1 MIKRQLYIDKLNEF
15 KNIDFIK
22 VIVGIRRCGKTTLLK
37 TFMNEL
43 INEGIPNENII
54 YISFESLKYN
64 HIKNSKELDEVVLS
78 LTKNITGKVYL
89 FFDEIQEVEDW
100 EKSINGYRVDLDSDI
115 YVTGS
120 NSQFLSTNL
129 SSILTG
135 RYVLI
140 NVYPFSFR
148 EILQYKKEIENITI
162 NKDTENDIFDEFM
175 KFGGMPG
182 ILPLKNEES
191 KLAALT
197 DIFNTIIFRDIITR
211 YKIKNS
217 DMFERF
223 TYYLINTTGET
234 FSANSISNF
243 FKNLA
248 RKVSKDT
255 ILRYANYLVD
265 SFFILKAKR
274 FNLKGKNVLKIYEKY
289 YLTDHGFHQSI
300 VGHDQDAYT
309 NLLENI
315 IYIELLRRGYDVKVG
330 DINNKEVDF
339 VCEKYGNFIYIQV
352 SYKLE
357 NKNTQERE
365 FKPLLM
371 IDDNYDKYILSMDT
385 EDYSKRGIKHIN
397 IIDFLKYD
405 EI

>member
-1 MIKRQLYIDKLNEF
+1 
-15 KNIDFIK
+15 
-22 VIVGIRRCGKTTLLK
+22 
-37 TFMNEL
+37 
-43 INEGIPNENII
+43 
-54 YISFESLKYN
+54 
-64 HIKNSKELDEVVLS
+64 
-78 LTKNITGKVYL
+78 
-89 FFDEIQEVEDW
+89 
-100 EKSINGYRVDLDSDI
+100 
-115 YVTGS
+115 
-120 NSQFLSTNL
+120 
-129 SSILTG
+129 
-135 RYVLI
+135 
-140 NVYPFSFR
+140 
-148 EILQYKKEIENITI
+148 
-162 NKDTENDIFDEFM
+162 M

-234 FSANSISNF
+234 FSATSISNF

-248 RKVSKDT
+248 RKISKDT

-274 FNLKGKNVLKIYEKY
+274 INLKGKNVLKIYGKY

-315 IYIELLRRGYDVKVG
+315 IYIELLRRGYNVKVG

-357 NKNTQERE
+357 NKKTQERE

-371 IDDNYDKYILSMDT
+371 IDDNYDKYILSMDR
-385 EDYSKRGIKHIN
+385 ENYSKRGIKHIN

>member
-1 MIKRQLYIDKLNEF
+1 
-15 KNIDFIK
+15 
-22 VIVGIRRCGKTTLLK
+22 
-37 TFMNEL
+37 
-43 INEGIPNENII
+43 
-54 YISFESLKYN
+54 
-64 HIKNSKELDEVVLS
+64 
-78 LTKNITGKVYL
+78 
-89 FFDEIQEVEDW
+89 
-100 EKSINGYRVDLDSDI
+100 
-115 YVTGS
+115 
-120 NSQFLSTNL
+120 
-129 SSILTG
+129 
-135 RYVLI
+135 
-140 NVYPFSFR
+140 
-148 EILQYKKEIENITI
+148 
-162 NKDTENDIFDEFM
+162 M

-255 ILRYANYLVD
+255 ILRYASYLVD

-330 DINNKEVDF
+330 DVVAIIGYLGTLIRPVNWIPWIIFRYK
-339 VCEKYGNFIYIQV
+339 KSIIYNAVTGKIDC
-352 SYKLE
+352 
-357 NKNTQERE
+357 RE
-365 FKPLLM
+365 A
-371 IDDNYDKYILSMDT
+371 
-385 EDYSKRGIKHIN
+385 
-397 IIDFLKYD
+397 
-405 EI
+405 